1 MVLEEI
7 SMIKN
12 ELLVG
17 YTREAEEVE
26 EAAAPA
32 MPATT
37 TPARPAAFSAATG
50 PALTAETV
58 RYAPPEAAAASAT
71 AASAAVAA
79 AMAQA
84 EQLQW
89 RTAAYPSHVGGGS
102 GGGGGGDD
110 VVWGEIVTGEPVG
123 GAMGGAMG
131 GGRLPSALLHVA
143 PPQLCIPVPP
153 LVPSSAPAGHLPQGY
168 LPSFAPVPSGPAPP
182 PPLLAQPQSQPHVPA
197 SMLLPP
203 YAAAGGYSGVGSG
216 GGGGCGLDF
225 SMPPPGGGVGYGVG
239 GGGGGAC
246 LTAPQS
252 QLAGAGAGALPSDLA
267 QLNLMSMGCGSSL
280 QPAAPPPRAPPPAQ
294 GYEMRTAGLDFSMP
308 GLCAPCAP
316 CATETGSGAAI
327 APGVPATILALE
339 RHAPAPTPSTYPT
352 ALPPGA
358 QPLTAPVGAGGLR
371 ALLVPRS
378 TARVFLQ
385 LAADNTA
392 RNIETCAIL
401 VGKLLP
407 SGLCVDRLLVP
418 CQTGTANTC
427 NTTDENEIY
436 ECRLEDRTHR
446 AAAPAAPRTAA
457 SAA

>member
-12 ELLVG
+12 ELLAG
-17 YTREAEEVE
+17 YTREAEEAE

-32 MPATT
+32 VPATT
-37 TPARPAAFSAATG
+37 AVPAALSAATG

-58 RYAPPEAAAASAT
+58 RYAPPEAAASSAT

-89 RTAAYPSHVGGGS
+89 RTAAYPTHVGACGGLGGGS
-102 GGGGGGDD
+102 GGGGGGGGDD

-123 GAMGGAMG
+123 GAMSGAMG
-131 GGRLPSALLHVA
+131 GARLPSALPHVA
-143 PPQLCIPVPP
+143 PPQQLCLPVPP
-153 LVPSSAPAGHLPQGY
+153 LVPSSVPAHLPQGY

-182 PPLLAQPQSQPHVPA
+182 PLLAQPQSQPHGSA
-197 SMLLPP
+197 GMKLPS
-203 YAAAGGYSGVGSG
+203 YAAAGGYSGGGGSG
-216 GGGGCGLDF
+216 GGGACGLDF
-225 SMPPPGGGVGYGVG
+225 SMPPPGGYGGGYGG
-239 GGGGGAC
+239 GSGGGGAY
-246 LTAPQS
+246 LTAPPS
-252 QLAGAGAGALPSDLA
+252 QLPGAGASALPPDLA

-280 QPAAPPPRAPPPAQ
+280 QPAAPPPRAPPPTQ
-294 GYEMRTAGLDFSMP
+294 GYEMRTAGLDLSMP
-308 GLCAPCAP
+308 GLCAPCA
-316 CATETGSGAAI
+316 ADGDTI

-339 RHAPAPTPSTYPT
+339 RHAPAPTPTAYPT
-352 ALPPGA
+352 VLPPAA

-371 ALLVPRS
+371 ALLIPRS

-427 NTTDENEIY
+427 HTTDENEIY
-436 ECRLEDRTHR
+436 ECRPEDRTHR
-446 AAAPAAPRTAA
+446 AAA

>member
-1 MVLEEI
+1 
-7 SMIKN
+7 MIKN

-17 YTREAEEVE
+17 YTREAEEAE
-26 EAAAPA
+26 AAAAPA
-32 MPATT
+32 VPATT
-37 TPARPAAFSAATG
+37 TPARPAALSAATG

-58 RYAPPEAAAASAT
+58 RYAPPEAAASSAT

-89 RTAAYPSHVGGGS
+89 RTAAYPTHVGACGGLGGGS
-102 GGGGGGDD
+102 GGGGGGSGSGGGGGDD

-123 GAMGGAMG
+123 GAMSGAMG
-131 GGRLPSALLHVA
+131 GARLPSALPHVA
-143 PPQLCIPVPP
+143 PPQQLCLPVPP
-153 LVPSSAPAGHLPQGY
+153 LVPSSVPAHLPQGY

-182 PPLLAQPQSQPHVPA
+182 PLLAQPQSQPHGSA
-197 SMLLPP
+197 SMLLPS
-203 YAAAGGYSGVGSG
+203 YAAAGGYSGGGGSG
-216 GGGGCGLDF
+216 GGGACGLDF
-225 SMPPPGGGVGYGVG
+225 SMPPPGGGGGGYGG
-239 GGGGGAC
+239 GSGGGGAY
-246 LTAPQS
+246 LTAPPS
-252 QLAGAGAGALPSDLA
+252 QLPGAGASALLPPDLA

-280 QPAAPPPRAPPPAQ
+280 QPAAPPPRAPPPTQ
-294 GYEMRTAGLDFSMP
+294 GYEMRTAGLDLSMP
-308 GLCAPCAP
+308 GLCAPCA
-316 CATETGSGAAI
+316 ADGDTI

-339 RHAPAPTPSTYPT
+339 RHAPAPTPTAYPT
-352 ALPPGA
+352 ALPPAA

-371 ALLVPRS
+371 ALLIPRS

-427 NTTDENEIY
+427 HTTDENEIY
-436 ECRLEDRTHR
+436 ECRPEDQTHR
-446 AAAPAAPRTAA
+446 AAA